1 MPWGKPHPDVF
12 LAVAEALGVQ
22 PESCLVIEDSL
33 AGARAA
39 QAAGMA
45 CFVVPSVE
53 VAELPA
59 VATRVFRGLDE
70 IGAGAGW

>member
-1 MPWGKPHPDVF
+1 VF
-12 LAVAEALGVQ
+12 LAAAEALGVP
-22 PESCLVIEDSL
+22 PEGCLVIEDSL

-53 VAELPA
+53 VPELA
-59 VATRVFRGLDE
+59 SVATRVFRGLDD
-70 IGAGAGW
+70 IGTKPGW